1 MISSAAFSFDRS
13 RQHTTQCM
21 FLFLSS
27 CMTQGDSSFHE
38 GMNILF
44 PFFPHHFLLQRP
56 LSFSRNPDSWIKLEH
71 RTNGCVEGSQV
82 QWAGWGQQKLT
93 PVCLFFV
100 GVLGLTQS
108 RWWDPKFTFTI
119 WLSAGPRPSGIF
131 TLSPMTNWLSSCQLN
146 LCCECHIY
154 NYQDTHFLSQLTVH
168 AELLYTVLHHV
179 YADISTAWKGQPPY
193 HFNETTAFAQ
203 QGCRA
208 ALTDQMC
215 ASAHFCQIP
224 YYIDLFLT
232 GKM

>member
-1 MISSAAFSFDRS
+1 MHDPGGF
-13 RQHTTQCM
+13 
-21 FLFLSS
+21 
-27 CMTQGDSSFHE
+27 
-38 GMNILF
+38 ILPWRNEHSF
-44 PFFPHHFLLQRP
+44 PFFSHHFLLQRP

-168 AELLYTVLHHV
+168 TELLYTVYCATPCLCWHKHCM
-179 YADISTAWKGQPPY
+179 KR
-193 HFNETTAFAQ
+193 TTPLSFQ
-203 QGCRA
+203 WDHCICA
-208 ALTDQMC
+208 ARV
-215 ASAHFCQIP
+215 
-224 YYIDLFLT
+224 
-232 GKM
+232 